1 MSKALSRFMREDPT
15 FRVSSDEESGETII
29 SGMGE
34 LHLDIYIERMKREY
48 NADVIVGAPQVN
60 YREAITAAADFDYLH
75 KKQTGGS
82 GQYAGVS
89 GKIEPLP
96 DNSEEPFEFIN
107 SIFGGA
113 IPAEHIPACEKGF
126 QDVMI
131 KGPLAAFPMVNIKV
145 TLTDGKYHDVDS
157 SDLAYRLAS
166 RQAMKQAVNKA
177 QPILLEPIMKVE
189 VETPSDYQGSVIGDL
204 SSRRGVIYGS
214 EVQGEETV
222 ILAGVPLS
230 EMFGYA
236 TELRSMTAG
245 KAQYSMEFEKYT
257 SCPSFIQEKV
267 MKERAE
273 KLRDEDD

>member
-1 MSKALSRFMREDPT
+1 
-15 FRVSSDEESGETII
+15 
-29 SGMGE
+29 
-34 LHLDIYIERMKREY
+34 
-48 NADVIVGAPQVN
+48 
-60 YREAITAAADFDYLH
+60 
-75 KKQTGGS
+75 
-82 GQYAGVS
+82 
-89 GKIEPLP
+89 
-96 DNSEEPFEFIN
+96 
-107 SIFGGA
+107 
-113 IPAEHIPACEKGF
+113 
-126 QDVMI
+126 
-131 KGPLAAFPMVNIKV
+131 
-145 TLTDGKYHDVDS
+145 
-157 SDLAYRLAS
+157 
-166 RQAMKQAVNKA
+166 MKQAVNKA

-273 KLRDEDD
+273 KLRDEED

>member
-1 MSKALSRFMREDPT
+1 MREDPT

-131 KGPLAAFPMVNIKV
+131 KGPLAAFPMVNVKV

-214 EVQGEETV
+214 EVKGDETV

>member
-1 MSKALSRFMREDPT
+1 
-15 FRVSSDEESGETII
+15 
-29 SGMGE
+29 
-34 LHLDIYIERMKREY
+34 
-48 NADVIVGAPQVN
+48 
-60 YREAITAAADFDYLH
+60 
-75 KKQTGGS
+75 
-82 GQYAGVS
+82 
-89 GKIEPLP
+89 
-96 DNSEEPFEFIN
+96 
-107 SIFGGA
+107 
-113 IPAEHIPACEKGF
+113 
-126 QDVMI
+126 
-131 KGPLAAFPMVNIKV
+131 
-145 TLTDGKYHDVDS
+145 
-157 SDLAYRLAS
+157 
-166 RQAMKQAVNKA
+166 
-177 QPILLEPIMKVE
+177 E

-214 EVQGEETV
+214 EVKGDETV